1 MKMKMPPRTALA
13 GERIDARGIY
23 LIDDGRKLLVWVG
36 GQCEKQMIES
46 VFMTKDARIP
56 SDAYLPTIKGNKMNE
71 RNT

>member
-36 GQCEKQMIES
+36 GQCEKQMIAS
-46 VFMTKDARIP
+46 VFGDQGCPIP
-56 SDAYLPTIKGNKMNE
+56 SLMRICQPLAGIK
-71 RNT
+71 